1 MYDSLIHG
9 LVMVLH
15 WPAIGYLVAGV
26 VMGLWLG
33 AIPGLSGLTGLAV
46 LLPFTFGMP
55 PVEAFSLLLGMF
67 AVTTTGDTI
76 TAILIGVP
84 GTSAAAATI
93 LDGYPMA
100 RNGEAARAFGA
111 SFTCSA
117 IGGVLGAAIL
127 GLSLPLLKPLI
138 MSFASPE
145 YFMLGVLGITM
156 VGTLSGD
163 SIAKGLAAACLG
175 VLVST
180 IGFSP
185 QGAVSRYDFGIT
197 YLMNQGLPIV
207 PVVLGL
213 FAIPET
219 VSLTMS
225 GTSIADVK
233 PEQVH
238 SGLVT
243 GIVDS
248 FREWW
253 LVLRCTLIGVYIGIL
268 PGMGGSV
275 VDWVAYGHAVQ
286 SSKDKSRFGKGD
298 VRGVIAPQAAENAIK
313 GGALIPTVA
322 FGIPGSTGMA
332 LLLSAFLIQG
342 LTPGP
347 QMLTTKLDITFSL
360 MWTLVI
366 ANIIGAGAMMIWTKQ
381 LSKVTFIPGDL
392 IVPAVVLFVF
402 MGAWM
407 ADADMGDWYLALVFG
422 AIGLAMRYG
431 GWPRAPMIL
440 GFILGSI
447 METALNIS
455 MQSYGF
461 EWIYGRPVTAVIG
474 ALAVLT
480 VVLTLLGI
488 RKRRRDPNRVIL
500 RAEIVGSE
508 TEEKV
513 QKYVSLPLAIVFV
526 AILGVAIVKAWDWPY
541 NVGLFPLTFAYPAL
555 GLVLLV
561 LISEIVSMR
570 RAVDGVRPP
579 GIMVQYA
586 GVVRG
591 AKALQSVLGMCGW
604 FAAIIIMTYIAG
616 QLIALPLF
624 IAGYLLARGYR
635 WYVAAIY
642 AGCGW
647 AMLYGVFGLVANV
660 AWYPSLILG
669 V

>member
-9 LVMVLH
+9 LVLVLQ

-33 AIPGLSGLTGLAV
+33 AVPGLSGLTGFAI

-55 PVEAFSLLLGMF
+55 PVEAFTLLLGMF
-67 AVTTTGDTI
+67 AVTTTGDTL
-76 TAILIGVP
+76 TAILMGVP

-93 LDGYPMA
+93 LDGFPMA
-100 RNGEAARAFGA
+100 KNGEAARAFGA

-127 GLSLPLLKPLI
+127 GLSLPIIKPLI
-138 MSFASPE
+138 MSFGSPE
-145 YFMLGVLGITM
+145 YFMLGVLGLTM

-197 YLMNQGLPIV
+197 FLMNQGLPIV

-219 VSLTMS
+219 VSLAIS
-225 GTSIADVK
+225 GSSIADVK
-233 PEQVH
+233 PEEVR

-286 SSKDKSRFGKGD
+286 SAKDKSRFGKGD
-298 VRGVIAPQAAENAIK
+298 VRGVIAPQAAENAVK

-332 LLLSAFLIQG
+332 LLLGAFLIQG

-366 ANIIGAGAMMIWTKQ
+366 ANIIGAGIMMIWTKQ
-381 LSKVTFIPGDL
+381 LSKITFIPGDM

-407 ADADMGDWYLALVFG
+407 ADADMGDWYLMLVFG
-422 AIGLAMRYG
+422 TVGLAMRYG

-461 EWIYGRPVTAVIG
+461 TWIFGRPVTAVIC

-480 VVLTLLGI
+480 VVTTLFGI
-488 RKRRRDPNRVIL
+488 RRRRRDPNRVTI

-508 TEEKV
+508 AEEKK
-513 QKYVSLPLAIVFV
+513 QKYISLPLAIVFV
-526 AILGVAIVKAWDWPY
+526 AILIVAIVKAWDWPY
-541 NVGLFPLTFAYPAL
+541 NVGLFPLTFAYPAFAL
-555 GLVLLV
+555 TLLV
-561 LISEIVSMR
+561 IGGEIVSMR
-570 RAVDGVRPP
+570 RAEAGVRPP
-579 GIMVQYA
+579 GILAQYA
-586 GVVRG
+586 GVLRG
-591 AKALQSVLGMCGW
+591 ADAFKSTLATLGW
-604 FAAIIIMTYIAG
+604 FAAIVAMTYVAG

-624 IAGYLLARGYR
+624 IAAFLLARGYR
-635 WYVAAIY
+635 WYVALIY

-647 AMLYGVFGLVANV
+647 AVLYGIFDLVADV
-660 AWYPSLILG
+660 AWYPSLVLG